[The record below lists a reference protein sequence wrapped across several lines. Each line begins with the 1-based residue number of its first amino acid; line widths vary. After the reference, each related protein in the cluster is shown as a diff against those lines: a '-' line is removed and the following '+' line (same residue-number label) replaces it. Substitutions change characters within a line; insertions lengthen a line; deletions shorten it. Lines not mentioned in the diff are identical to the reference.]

1 MNNSRLVYSTEF
13 GRACP
18 ECGRPIDDC
27 VCPRG
32 RAARRAADDAAPSD
46 PGDGIVRVRRETKSR
61 GGKTVTTIT
70 GVPLQG
76 VALDAIAAELKRRC
90 GTGGSVKDGVI
101 VIQGDNRDRVAALL
115 RAQGYEVKLAGG

>member
-70 GVPLQG
+70 GVP
-76 VALDAIAAELKRRC
+76 
-90 GTGGSVKDGVI
+90 TGSRPCSGPRGMKSS
-101 VIQGDNRDRVAALL
+101 L
-115 RAQGYEVKLAGG
+115 RAGRARPGMKYNSLKKVLEKST